1 MLAKHSTRIKQTAGG
16 PICYDL
22 QNTKTLT
29 NNIPSIILPT
39 TPCRG
44 GVGGGGRAKEK
55 GKAGTCCCWGS
66 GDLVVARGLRRR
78 SGCCSLP
85 TGSSLSEGVRGR
97 DSKDVGANGSRWV
110 SKESGRGKDT
120 QVQTEG
126 TDCQFLVLILR
137 RGLFLMTPE
146 NGTWQACLN
155 GHPDHTQITYVLSA
169 GRNPTICGMYI
180 V

>member
-1 MLAKHSTRIKQTAGG
+1 MTYRIQKLLQITFPPSSCRLRLVEGG
-16 PICYDL
+16 L
-22 QNTKTLT
+22 
-29 NNIPSIILPT
+29 
-39 TPCRG
+39 
-44 GVGGGGRAKEK
+44 VGGRAKEK

-66 GDLVVARGLRRR
+66 GDLVVAHGLRRR

-85 TGSSLSEGVRGR
+85 TGSSLGGGVRGR

-146 NGTWQACLN
+146 NGTWQACLST
-155 GHPDHTQITYVLSA
+155 HTIQGVQ
-169 GRNPTICGMYI
+169 
-180 V
+180 